1 MAMKKKKITYKLQ
14 KNELMA
20 LENIKRI
27 AIISLFSDDYLMDIF
42 ALKGGS
48 AINIGY
54 ELHYRESID
63 IDISMKEDFPKAA
76 FSLIKTRLENIFKI
90 TFLENNYIIFDF
102 KFFPNPS
109 IERAENFWGGYIIE
123 FKIIEKDYYDNF
135 KYNPEDLRKRSI
147 VIGHNHKKIFRIDI
161 SKNEY
166 FTDIKEVDLEGF
178 TIYIYGPLMIVYE
191 KLRAICQQ
199 MDAYQKIIKTTKT
212 PRARDFF
219 DIYILL
225 EKLTPPIKRFSSL
238 ENSKLLKSCFEIKKV
253 PINLLSEIASQREFH
268 RDDFIAVQSTVS
280 SSTKL
285 KNYDFYF
292 DYVVSRVQE
301 LKPFWKK

>member
-1 MAMKKKKITYKLQ
+1 MKKKNITYKLQ
-14 KNELMA
+14 KNELKA
-20 LENIKRI
+20 LENIRKI
-27 AIISLFSDDYLMDIF
+27 AVISLFSDDYLMDIF

-54 ELHYRESID
+54 GLHYRESID
-63 IDISMKEDFPKAA
+63 IDISMKEDFSKAA
-76 FSLIKTRLENIFKI
+76 FSSIKRRVGNTFKT
-90 TFLENNYIIFDF
+90 TFFENNYIIFEF

-109 IERAENFWGGYIIE
+109 TARTEKFWGGYIIE
-123 FKIIEKDYYDNF
+123 FKIIEKENYNNF
-135 KYNPEDLRKRSI
+135 KNNLENLRRRSI
-147 VIGHNHKKIFRIDI
+147 VTGYDHKKIFRIDI

-166 FTDIKEVDLEGF
+166 FTDLKEIDLEGY
-178 TIYIYGPLMIVYE
+178 TIHIYGPLMIIYE

-199 MDAYQKIIKTTKT
+199 METYQKIIKTTKS

-225 EKLTPPIKRFSSL
+225 ERLSPPIKGFSDP
-238 ENSKLLKSCFEIKKV
+238 ENLSLLKSCFEIKKV

-280 SSTKL
+280 KSIKL
-285 KNYDFYF
+285 KNYDYYF
-292 DYVVSRVQE
+292 DYVISRVKE
-301 LKPFWKK
+301 LKSLWEK

>member
-1 MAMKKKKITYKLQ
+1 MKKKNITYKLE
-14 KNELMA
+14 KDEIKT
-20 LENIKRI
+20 LENIRKI
-27 AIISLFSDDYLMDIF
+27 AVISLFSDDYLMDIF

-54 ELHYRESID
+54 GLHYRESID
-63 IDISMKEDFPKAA
+63 IDISMKEDFSKAI
-76 FSLIKTRLENIFKI
+76 FSSIEKRIENTFKT

-109 IERAENFWGGYIIE
+109 TPRVERFWGGYIIE
-123 FKIIEKDYYDNF
+123 FKIIEKGEHDNF
-135 KYNPEDLRKRSI
+135 KSSLENLRRRSM

-166 FTDIKEVDLEGF
+166 LTDLKEIDLEGY
-178 TIYIYGPLMIVYE
+178 TIHVYAPLMIVYE

-199 MDAYQKIIKTTKT
+199 MDVYQKIIKTTKS

-225 EKLTPPIKRFSSL
+225 ERLSPRVKGFSDPKNL
-238 ENSKLLKSCFEIKKV
+238 KLLKSCFEIKKV
-253 PINLLSEIASQREFH
+253 PIKLLSEIASQREFH

-280 SSTKL
+280 KSIKL
-285 KNYDFYF
+285 KNHDFYF

-301 LKPFWKK
+301 LKSLWEK

>member
-1 MAMKKKKITYKLQ
+1 MKKKSFTYKLQ
-14 KNELMA
+14 KGELKA
-20 LENIKRI
+20 LENIRKI
-27 AIISLFSDDYLMDIF
+27 AVISLFSDDYLMDIF

-54 ELHYRESID
+54 GLHYRESID
-63 IDISMKEDFPKAA
+63 IDISMKEDFSKTA
-76 FSLIKTRLENIFKI
+76 FLSIKKRIENTFKT

-109 IERAENFWGGYIIE
+109 IARTENFWGGYIIE
-123 FKIIEKDYYDNF
+123 FKIIEKGNYNNF
-135 KYNPEDLRKRSI
+135 KSNMVNLRRRSI
-147 VIGHNHKKIFRIDI
+147 VIGHDHKKIFRIDI

-166 FTDIKEVDLEGF
+166 LADLREIDLEGY
-178 TIYIYGPLMIVYE
+178 TIHVYGPLMIIYE

-199 MDAYQKIIKTTKT
+199 MDVYQKIIKTTKS

-225 EKLTPPIKRFSSL
+225 ERLSPGVKGFSDPKNL
-238 ENSKLLKSCFEIKKV
+238 NLLKSCFEIKKV
-253 PINLLSEIASQREFH
+253 PIKLLSEIASQREFH
-268 RDDFIAVQSTVS
+268 RDDFISVQSTVS
-280 SSTKL
+280 KSIKL

-292 DYVVSRVQE
+292 DYVVSRVKE
-301 LKPFWKK
+301 LKSLWEK

>member
-1 MAMKKKKITYKLQ
+1 MKKKNITYKLQ
-14 KNELMA
+14 KNELKA
-20 LENIKRI
+20 LENIRKI
-27 AIISLFSDDYLMDIF
+27 AVISLFSDDYLMDIF

-54 ELHYRESID
+54 GLHYRESID
-63 IDISMKEDFPKAA
+63 IDISMKEDFSKAA
-76 FSLIKTRLENIFKI
+76 FSSIKRRVENTFKT
-90 TFLENNYIIFDF
+90 TFFENNYIIFDF

-109 IERAENFWGGYIIE
+109 TARTEKFWGGYIIE
-123 FKIIEKDYYDNF
+123 FKIIEKENYNNF
-135 KYNPEDLRKRSI
+135 KNNLENLRRRSM
-147 VIGHNHKKIFRIDI
+147 VIGYDHKKIFRIDI

-166 FTDIKEVDLEGF
+166 FTDLKEIDLEGY
-178 TIYIYGPLMIVYE
+178 TIHIYGPLMIIYE

-199 MDAYQKIIKTTKT
+199 METYQKIIKTTKS

-225 EKLTPPIKRFSSL
+225 ERLSPPIKGFSDP
-238 ENSKLLKSCFEIKKV
+238 ENLSLLKSCFEIKKV

-280 SSTKL
+280 KSIKL
-285 KNYDFYF
+285 KNYDYYF
-292 DYVVSRVQE
+292 DYVISRVKE
-301 LKPFWKK
+301 LKSLWEK

>member
-1 MAMKKKKITYKLQ
+1 MKKRNIIYKLQ
-14 KNELMA
+14 KNELGV
-20 LENIKRI
+20 LENIRKI
-27 AIISLFSDDYLMDIF
+27 AVISLFSDDYLMDIF

-54 ELHYRESID
+54 GLHYRESID
-63 IDISMKEDFPKAA
+63 IDISMKKDFSKVA
-76 FSLIKTRLENIFKI
+76 FLSIKKRIENTFKT
-90 TFLENNYIIFDF
+90 TFLENNYVIFDF

-109 IERAENFWGGYIIE
+109 IARAEKFWGGYIIE
-123 FKIIEKDYYDNF
+123 FKIIEKGDHNNF
-135 KYNPEDLRKRSI
+135 KYNLENLRRRSL
-147 VIGHNHKKIFRIDI
+147 VIGHDNKKIFRIDI

-166 FTDIKEVDLEGF
+166 FTKLKEIDLEGF
-178 TIYIYGPLMIVYE
+178 TIHVYGPLMIVYE

-199 MDAYQKIIKTTKT
+199 MDPYQKIIKTTRS

-225 EKLTPPIKRFSSL
+225 EKLSPRVKGFSNPKNLS
-238 ENSKLLKSCFEIKKV
+238 LLKSCFEIKKV
-253 PINLLSEIASQREFH
+253 PINLLSEIASQKEFH

-285 KNYDFYF
+285 KDYDFYF

-301 LKPFWKK
+301 LKSLWEK